1 VTSSAYF
8 SKLLA
13 LSGVLLLSPISA
25 AFRRG
30 QDQTSKA
37 AASDH
42 TLSGWVSPSR
52 DAFTDSKHLH
62 RDFENK
68 QIRVLRF
75 TLEADESVP
84 MHRTVDTLLVCI
96 KSCHLRLQQ
105 PDGHIHDVHMN
116 EGESRWL
123 PSDTRSEKN
132 IAGRPLEIISI
143 EIKSTV
149 D

>member
-1 VTSSAYF
+1 
-8 SKLLA
+8 
-13 LSGVLLLSPISA
+13 VLLLSLVSA
-25 AFRRG
+25 AVRRG

-37 AASDH
+37 SASDH
-42 TLSGWVSPSR
+42 TLPELVSQSP
-52 DAFTDSKHLH
+52 DAFTDSKHFH

-68 QIRVLRF
+68 QMRVLRL

-84 MHRTVDTLLVCI
+84 THRTSDTLLVCI

-105 PDGHIHDVHMN
+105 PDGYIHDIHMN
-116 EGESRWL
+116 EGETRWL

-132 IAGRPLEIISI
+132 IAGRPLEIII
-143 EIKSTV
+143 VEIKSAV